1 MTASATPEAGTNE
14 AGDGARATTHRRP
27 GPAMWKVVAVVTV
40 AALQPIGVM
49 AVGFT
54 AVALLAGLAA
64 DALADTL
71 AAALVGTVVC
81 GLSLICHE
89 SAHLVAIRLLT
100 GDRLAGAVENSRV
113 NVWVVGPQLAFPAHN
128 LIALAGPLA
137 GMALC
142 WLASAAGA
150 ASWICLLIGVVH
162 AVNLLPLTP
171 DGAAVWSVRR
181 AAR

>member
-1 MTASATPEAGTNE
+1 MTAPAAPGAGTDQ
-14 AGDGARATTHRRP
+14 AGAGARGVAHRRP
-27 GPAMWKVVAVVTV
+27 GPATWKVVAVVTV
-40 AALQPIGVM
+40 ASLRPIGVM
-49 AVGFT
+49 AAGFT
-54 AVALLAGLAA
+54 AVAVLAGLAA
-64 DALADTL
+64 DALAETF
-71 AAALVGTVVC
+71 AAAWVGTVVC

-89 SAHLVAIRLLT
+89 SAHVVAIRLLT
-100 GDRLAGAVENSRV
+100 GDRLAGAVEHSWV
-113 NVWVVGPQLAFPAHN
+113 NVWVVGPQLSFPAHN

-150 ASWICLLIGVVH
+150 APWICLLIGAVH

-171 DGAAVWSVRR
+171 DGAAVWSIRR